1 MLIELLSM
9 LNVFELSPCPA
20 EKNAAQTM
28 EKEVVTGKQID
39 CDRVMH
45 NDRFTYYYRG
55 FWV

>member
-1 MLIELLSM
+1 M

-20 EKNAAQTM
+20 AKNAAQTM
-28 EKEVVTGKQID
+28 EKEVVTGKQIER
-39 CDRVMH
+39 DRVMH